1 MTAPPNDLFTLND
14 RVAVVTGAAR
24 GIGAR
29 IAAVLAEAGAS
40 VVVADLNYA
49 AAERTAAALVAGGR
63 TAHPLALDVSD
74 ESSVVEACAHVV
86 ADHGSPWL
94 LVNNA
99 GLQDRQLLLEAT
111 VAEWDR
117 INAVN
122 ARGPFL
128 MTRELGQAMA
138 TAGKGGR
145 IVNIASNVLAGSLV
159 KGQAAYAASKG
170 ALLALSSVSAF
181 ELAEHAITVNTI
193 LPGSVFTPGSMA
205 STGPEFDG
213 PAMRQAPFGL
223 VEARE
228 IGMAVLFFALP
239 TARAITNQVLALDAG
254 FSIT

>member
-1 MTAPPNDLFTLND
+1 VTAPSNAMFTLHD

-29 IAAVLAEAGAS
+29 VAAVLAEAGAT
-40 VVVADLNYA
+40 VVIADLNYT
-49 AAERTAAALVAGGR
+49 AAERTAAALVAGGWR
-63 TAHPLALDVSD
+63 AHALALDVSD
-74 ESSVVEACAHVV
+74 ESSVVAACAQVI
-86 ADHGSPWL
+86 ADFGAPWL

-99 GLQDRQLLLEAT
+99 GLQDRQLLLQAT
-111 VAEWDR
+111 VTEWDR

-128 MTRELGQAMA
+128 MTRELGQAMV
-138 TAGKGGR
+138 TAGRGGR
-145 IVNIASNVLAGSLV
+145 IVNIASNVLRGSLV
-159 KGQAAYAASKG
+159 KGEAAYAASKG

-205 STGPEFDG
+205 STGPELEG

-228 IGMAVLFFALP
+228 IGVAVLFFALP
-239 TARAITNQVLALDAG
+239 TARAITNQAIALDAG